1 MAKKTTKHPKM
12 HQIHMGQRSNGTQ
25 ARIKNLQ
32 KHKGTKKPTVE
43 DVPESDDE
51 EYSPP
56 SWKQMSD
63 LLEEGFFFLDEDSDS
78 DSDSE
83 FEDEL
88 EEVEEDEFPCLLSN
102 LTFLSDMQ
110 TDQLDLSALT
120 HRVCQVTVLRQHG
133 QTRNIMDIRHSH
145 HVFWQI

>member
-1 MAKKTTKHPKM
+1 
-12 HQIHMGQRSNGTQ
+12 MGQCSNGTQ
-25 ARIKNLQ
+25 ACIKNLQ

-43 DVPESDDE
+43 DVPESDDK

-63 LLEEGFFFLDEDSDS
+63 LLEEEFFFLDEDSDS

-110 TDQLDLSALT
+110 TDQLDLSVLT

-133 QTRNIMDIRHSH
+133 QI
-145 HVFWQI
+145 V